1 VIVGALGAVAAGW
14 AAVVADGVADGV
26 GEGLGAAPAGADTRS
41 EDARTP
47 DTAKATTRVR
57 RREVTS

>member
-1 VIVGALGAVAAGW
+1 VIVGALGAVAVGW
-14 AAVVADGVADGV
+14 AAVVADGV